1 MATQEIDYANPIDIT
16 LPLNEKTILY
26 PGDKPMKISQLM
38 EISKGESLNMSEIR
52 SFNIHAGTHVDLP
65 SHFVDKGLSLED
77 YDLSSFMGEA
87 EVCEIMN
94 VKIIDREH
102 IQGLSLR
109 KTDHIILKT
118 NNSQL
123 LTQSSFNPD
132 YCYLTESAAEELLK
146 LKPKSI
152 GFDYYSLDPSDSQ
165 TFDSHMVFAR
175 ANVPVFVCLN
185 LSQVT
190 PGPYWFSG
198 TPLALTGIEAS
209 PVRAILFRY
218 QTE

>member
-1 MATQEIDYANPIDIT
+1 MALRNIDYANPTDIT

-26 PGDKPMKISQLM
+26 PGDKPMEVSQLM
-38 EISKGESLNMSEIR
+38 EISKGDNLNMSEIR

-65 SHFVDKGLSLED
+65 SHFVDKRLGLEG
-77 YDLSSFMGEA
+77 YDISSFIGEA

-94 VKIIDREH
+94 VKRIDREH
-102 IQGLSLR
+102 IQELDLK

-123 LTQSSFNPD
+123 LTRFSFNPD

-146 LKPKSI
+146 LEPKSI

-165 TFDSHMVFAR
+165 TFDAHVVFAR
-175 ANVPVFVCLN
+175 ANVPVLGCLN
-185 LSQVT
+185 LNQVI

-198 TPLALTGIEAS
+198 TPLALTGA
-209 PVRAILFRY
+209 
-218 QTE
+218 